1 MKRFEIEG
9 VHLFN
14 GDVFDALPVL
24 EGKSMDLC
32 IVDPPYGASST
43 KKWSY
48 GDNGKQKGFG
58 GDWKITHEIWDL
70 LSQDDSFTYTYNWL
84 KELKRIVK
92 PTGSIWIHSTYHN
105 SGFVNVCCQL
115 LGLEIINE
123 VVWYKRNSFP
133 NLSGRRLTASHETIL
148 WVHTGTEKNR
158 EYNFNYEASKDFYSA
173 SDKLKEP
180 GKQMRTVWDI
190 PNNKEKDE
198 MMFGCHPT
206 QKPLK
211 VAARILALTGIKGG
225 KLLVPF
231 AGSGTEMVAGLQY
244 GMEVFGYEINE
255 AYFDLATKRIGHE
268 IKSRQYSLF

>member
-1 MKRFEIEG
+1 MRIFEMEG
-9 VHLFN
+9 VHLYN
-14 GDVFDALPVL
+14 EDVFKALPKI
-24 EGKSMDLC
+24 EDSSMDLC

-48 GDNGKQKGFG
+48 GDKEKQKGFG
-58 GDWKITHEIWDL
+58 GNWKITNEAWDL
-70 LSQDDSFTYTYNWL
+70 LSQNESFTDTYNWL

-123 VVWYKRNSFP
+123 IVWYKRNSFP
-133 NLSGRRLTASHETIL
+133 NLTGRRLTASHETIL
-148 WVHTGTEKNR
+148 WVHTGTEKKR
-158 EYNFNYEASKDFYSA
+158 EYTFNYEASKEFYST
-173 SDKLKEP
+173 SDYLKER

-190 PNNKEKDE
+190 PNNKTKVE
-198 MMFGCHPT
+198 MQFGSHPT

-211 VAARILALTGIKGG
+211 VSSRILTLAGLKGG

-231 AGSGTEMVAGLQY
+231 AGSGTEMIAGIQY
-244 GMEVFGYEINE
+244 GMEVFGYEINAE
-255 AYFDLATKRIGHE
+255 YFDLAVKRLEYE
-268 IKSRQYSLF
+268 IANKKNTLF